1 MNKKYFHSIL
11 LFLAVCIVIALV
23 SCNPASKYE
32 KAEKESISNY
42 LNTHL
47 TDTFT
52 LESSGLYYRQVL
64 LGTGPAP
71 VAHDT
76 AHVLYTGKFLDGT
89 VFDTNIGTG
98 KTELIFPVDEGL
110 LIQGFDEGI
119 QYMRQGGKAQ
129 FLIPSSLAYG
139 TQGYYTIGGYTPLLY
154 DVELVLVK
162 PGPGIK

>member
-1 MNKKYFHSIL
+1 MNKKSFHSIL
-11 LFLAVCIVIALV
+11 LCFAVGIVIALV

-42 LNTHL
+42 INNHL

-52 LESSGLYYRQVL
+52 LESSGLYYHQVL

-71 VAHDT
+71 VTHDT
-76 AHVLYTGKFLDGT
+76 AYVVYTGKFLDGT
-89 VFDTNIGTG
+89 VFDSNVG
-98 KTELIFPVDEGL
+98 KASLIFPVDEGV

-119 QYMRQGGKAQ
+119 TYMNQGGKAQ
-129 FLIPSSLAYG
+129 FLIPSKLAYG
-139 TQGYYTIGGYTPLLY
+139 PQGYYTIGGYTPLIY

-162 PGPGIK
+162 PGPRK

>member
-1 MNKKYFHSIL
+1 MNKKSFHSIVM
-11 LFLAVCIVIALV
+11 FLTAVLVIALV

-42 LNTHL
+42 LNNHP

-52 LESSGLYYRQVL
+52 LETSGLYYHQVL

-71 VAHDT
+71 VTHDT
-76 AHVLYTGKFLDGT
+76 AYVVYTGKFLDGT
-89 VFDTNIGTG
+89 VFDSNVG
-98 KTELIFPVDEGL
+98 EANLIFPVNEGV

-119 QYMRQGGKAQ
+119 TYMKQGGKAQ
-129 FLIPSSLAYG
+129 FLLPSKLAYG
-139 TQGYYTIGGYTPLLY
+139 TQGYYTIGGYTPLIY

-162 PGPGIK
+162 PGPGK

>member
-11 LFLAVCIVIALV
+11 LCLAIGIVIALV

-42 LNTHL
+42 INNHL

-52 LESSGLYYRQVL
+52 LESSGLYYHQVL

-76 AHVLYTGKFLDGT
+76 AYVVYTGKFLDGT
-89 VFDTNIGTG
+89 VFDTNVG
-98 KTELIFPVDEGL
+98 KTNLIFPVAEGV

-119 QYMRQGGKAQ
+119 TYMKQGGKAQ

-139 TQGYYTIGGYTPLLY
+139 SQGYYTIGGYTPLIY

-162 PGPGIK
+162 PGPGK

>member
-1 MNKKYFHSIL
+1 MNKKYFNSIL
-11 LFLAVCIVIALV
+11 LFLVVGLSMALV
-23 SCNPASKYE
+23 SCNPARKYE

-71 VAHDT
+71 VTHDT
-76 AHVLYTGKFLDGT
+76 ASVVYTGSFLDGT
-89 VFDTNIGTG
+89 VFDSNVG
-98 KTELIFPVDEGL
+98 KANLIFPVNEGV

-119 QYMRQGGKAQ
+119 LYMKQGGKAQ
-129 FLIPSSLAYG
+129 FLIPSSLGYG
-139 TQGYYTIGGYTPLLY
+139 TQGYYSIGGYTPLLY

-162 PGPGIK
+162 PGPGK